1 MATKEKLFAQ
11 FTLMNY
17 LQGSHGDRTVQE
29 ILEHVRDNTAWGRA
43 QLERGGPT
51 DLGLRNVQNWLKD
64 IRESAEF
71 GQQIEWQED
80 PNNRR
85 QYRYRSRGPVIG
97 KRIMPVEE
105 ACTLLMAEKFL
116 DAALPAD
123 FYDASLQDLFRTARE
138 VLSSYDKRPKH
149 ARKQVKG
156 YLKRVAIEQRGQTLV
171 EHGVPYDVLGVIS
184 RAILDGK
191 CVNLSYWGEARIVHP
206 YAIVLKSPKI
216 YLLAVDDHIMG
227 RRRPA
232 DLIPTQFLCARIT
245 DASVSKRANRAPE
258 DFDADKFIAQVGL
271 DVESHD
277 ESGLPATGFKLKLRI
292 IDAASDNLLQDLKEF
307 PLSKS
312 QVLEK
317 EQGTDNY
324 ILSAPGTR
332 ATHQLTEWI
341 IGRLDRVE
349 VLAPLKLRNYIAAR
363 IAAMHSLYT

>member
-29 ILEHVRDNTAWGRA
+29 ILEHVRDNTTWGSS
-43 QLERGGPT
+43 QLTRGGPT

-71 GQQIEWQED
+71 GQQIEFQKD
-80 PNNRR
+80 PGNRR
-85 QYRYRSRGPVIG
+85 QFRYRSRGPVIG
-97 KRIMPVEE
+97 QRVMPIEE

-123 FYDASLQDLFRTARE
+123 FYDASLQDLFRTAKS
-138 VLSSYDKRPKH
+138 VLKSYDKRPKH
-149 ARKQVKG
+149 VRKQVKS

-191 CVNLSYWGEARIVHP
+191 CVDLRYWGDKRTVHP

-216 YLLAVDDHIMG
+216 YLLAIDDHVMG
-227 RRRPA
+227 KRRPS
-232 DLIPTQFLCARIT
+232 DLVPTQFLCARIT
-245 DASVSKRANRAPE
+245 DASVSERVNRVPD
-258 DFDADKFIAQVGL
+258 DFDADKFIQQVGL

-277 ESGLPATGFKLKLRI
+277 ESGLPASGFKLKLRV
-292 IDAASDNLLQDLKEF
+292 IDAKSDNLFRDLKEF
-307 PLSKS
+307 PLSRNQELTK
-312 QVLEK
+312 EK
-317 EQGTDNY
+317 GTDNY
-324 ILSAPGTR
+324 ILSAKGMR

-341 IGRLDRVE
+341 VGRLDRVE
-349 VLAPLKLRNYIAAR
+349 VLSPLSLRTYIAER
-363 IAAMHSLYT
+363 IAAVHRLYT

>member
-29 ILEHVRDNTAWGRA
+29 ILEHVRDNTAWGSS
-43 QLERGGPT
+43 QLARGGPT

-85 QYRYRSRGPVIG
+85 QYRYKSRGPVIG
-97 KRIMPVEE
+97 NRVMPVEE

-123 FYDASLQDLFRTARE
+123 FYDASLQDLFRTARSA
-138 VLSSYDKRPKH
+138 LASYDKRPKH
-149 ARKQVKG
+149 ARRQVKG

-191 CVNLSYWGEARIVHP
+191 CVDLRYWGKKRTLHP
-206 YAIVLKSPKI
+206 YGIVLKSPKI
-216 YLLAVDDHIMG
+216 YLLAIDDHVMSK
-227 RRRPA
+227 RRPA
-232 DLIPTQFLCARIT
+232 DLVPTQFLCARIT
-245 DASVSKRANRAPE
+245 DASVSDRQNRVPD
-258 DFDADKFIAQVGL
+258 DFDADRFIDHTGL
-271 DVESHD
+271 DVDSHHG
-277 ESGLPATGFKLKLRI
+277 SGLPAKGFTLRLRI
-292 IDAASDNLLQDLKEF
+292 VDAASDNLLQDLTEF
-307 PLSKS
+307 PLSRKQS
-312 QVLEK
+312 LTE
-317 EQGTDNY
+317 EEGTDHY
-324 ILSAPGTR
+324 ILSAPRMR

-341 IGRLDRVE
+341 VGRLDRVE
-349 VLAPLKLRNYIAAR
+349 VLAPL
-363 IAAMHSLYT
+363 